1 MNTSQ
6 LRVRSEWI
14 ECQSLAKIGSKV
26 MPTPMV
32 HGAADMEAGHGMTSF
47 LSWLMSPQDYMPHG
61 MCFLW
66 QPELIAL
73 HVASDS
79 LIALAY
85 YSIPIALV
93 YFVLKRTDF
102 AFPSIF
108 VLTGLFI
115 LACGTTHAM
124 SVWTLWYPDYRVDGG
139 IKAVTALLS
148 IGTGVAIWKVM
159 PLALALP
166 STAQLERA
174 NGLLGAEIGQRQRAE
189 AALREA
195 NAELERRVAAR
206 TADLE
211 EEVVRRRNT
220 EATLRASEE
229 RWRSMFEA
237 SAVGIAVLDEQHHF
251 AATNEALQKMVGYS
265 GEELQSLGPLDI
277 THQDDH
283 EATQKLIEDMRN
295 GKRQDLPTETRYRRK
310 DNKVIWVRVS
320 AARAL
325 DSSSSLQGIP
335 AIIEDIT
342 ERKRAEVAWHDARDA
357 LSRAT
362 RLTVMG
368 ELSASIAHEVNQ
380 PLAAIITNGQ
390 ACERFLGF
398 SPPDLDEVKD
408 AVGEIVRDGR
418 RASEVLKRIRAMSK
432 NTAPERGQVDVNHAI
447 AEVLALTR
455 DELQRHRVAVQTDL
469 RSKLPTIMAD
479 RVQLQQVVLNLVM
492 NGIDAMRAVTD
503 RPRILT
509 VRSQLNDQGSIVVN
523 VADSGVGLDPANR
536 DHIFESFFTT
546 KPEGMGM
553 GLAISNTIIEAHHG
567 RLWAESGSPFGAVF
581 GFTLPLAAGVNP

>member
-1 MNTSQ
+1 
-6 LRVRSEWI
+6 
-14 ECQSLAKIGSKV
+14 
-26 MPTPMV
+26 
-32 HGAADMEAGHGMTSF
+32 MTSF
-47 LSWLMSPQDYMPHG
+47 LSWLLSPQDYMPHG

-66 QPELIAL
+66 QPQLIAL

-85 YSIPIALV
+85 YSIPVALI
-93 YFVLKRTDF
+93 YFVSKRTDL

-115 LACGTTHAM
+115 LACGTTHIM
-124 SVWTLWYPDYRVDGG
+124 GVWTLWFPDYRLDGG
-139 IKAVTALLS
+139 IKAATALLS
-148 IGTGVAIWKVM
+148 VGTAAAIWKVM

-174 NGLLGAEIGQRQRAE
+174 NELLGTEINQRQRAE

-206 TADLE
+206 TADLQ
-211 EEVVRRRNT
+211 EEVLRRRAT

-237 SAVGIAVLDEQHHF
+237 SAVGIAVIDQQNHF
-251 AATNEALQKMVGYS
+251 AAANEAFQKMVGYTS
-265 GEELQSLGPLDI
+265 EELQSLGPLDI
-277 THQDDH
+277 THEEDRKASQ
-283 EATQKLIEDMRN
+283 EMIEDVQS
-295 GKRQDLPTETRYRRK
+295 GKRQDCHTEKRYCRK
-310 DNKVIWVRVS
+310 DGKVIWVRVS
-320 AARAL
+320 TARAL
-325 DSSSSLQGIP
+325 DSSSALQGIP

-342 ERKRAEVAWHDARDA
+342 ERKRAEVAWHDAREA

-368 ELSASIAHEVNQ
+368 ELSASIAHEINQ
-380 PLAAIITNGQ
+380 PLAAIITNGH
-390 ACERFLGF
+390 ACERFLTF

-432 NTAPERGQVDVNHAI
+432 NSAPERGQVDVNHAI
-447 AEVLALTR
+447 TEVLALTR
-455 DELQRHRVAVQTDL
+455 DELLRHRVSVQTDL
-469 RSKLPTIMAD
+469 HSNLPTIMAD

-492 NGIDAMRAVTD
+492 NGIDAMRAVAD
-503 RPRILT
+503 RSRILT
-509 VRSQLNDQGSIVVN
+509 VRSLLSDRGNIAVN
-523 VADSGVGLDPANR
+523 VADSGIGLDPANR
-536 DHIFESFFTT
+536 ERIFDTFFTT

-553 GLAISNTIIEAHHG
+553 GLAISNTIIEAHRG

-581 GFTLPLAAGVNP
+581 AFTLPLVAGAGGASRAYARAARNPLSR

>member
-1 MNTSQ
+1 
-6 LRVRSEWI
+6 
-14 ECQSLAKIGSKV
+14 
-26 MPTPMV
+26 MV
-32 HGAADMEAGHGMTSF
+32 HGSPDLEGNHTMTSF
-47 LSWLMSPQDYMPHG
+47 LSWLLSPQDYMPHG

-66 QPELIAL
+66 QPQLIAL
-73 HVASDS
+73 HVVSDS

-85 YSIPIALV
+85 YSIPVALI
-93 YFVLKRTDF
+93 YFVTKRTDL

-115 LACGTTHAM
+115 LACGTTHIM
-124 SVWTLWYPDYRVDGG
+124 GVWTLWYPDYRLDGG
-139 IKAVTALLS
+139 IKAATALLS
-148 IGTGVAIWKVM
+148 VGTAAAIWKVM

-174 NGLLGAEIGQRQRAE
+174 NELLGTEINQRQRAE

-206 TADLE
+206 TADLQ
-211 EEVVRRRNT
+211 EEVLRRRAT

-237 SAVGIAVLDEQHHF
+237 SAVGIAVIDQQNHF
-251 AATNEALQKMVGYS
+251 AAANEAFQKMVGYTS
-265 GEELQSLGPLDI
+265 EELQSLGPLDI
-277 THQDDH
+277 THEEDRK
-283 EATQKLIEDMRN
+283 ATQEMIEDVQS
-295 GKRQDLPTETRYRRK
+295 GKRQDYHTEKRYCRK
-310 DNKVIWVRVS
+310 DGKVIWVRVS
-320 AARAL
+320 TARAL
-325 DSSSSLQGIP
+325 DSSSALQGIP

-342 ERKRAEVAWHDARDA
+342 ERKRAEVAWHDAREA

-368 ELSASIAHEVNQ
+368 ELSASIAHEINQ
-380 PLAAIITNGQ
+380 PLAAIITNGH
-390 ACERFLGF
+390 ACERFLTF

-432 NTAPERGQVDVNHAI
+432 NSAPERGQVDVNHAI

-455 DELQRHRVAVQTDL
+455 DELLRHRVSVQTDL
-469 RSKLPTIMAD
+469 HSNLPTIMAD

-492 NGIDAMRAVTD
+492 NGIDAMRAVAD
-503 RPRILT
+503 RSRILT
-509 VRSQLNDQGSIVVN
+509 VRSLLSDRGNIAVN
-523 VADSGVGLDPANR
+523 VADSGIGLDPANR
-536 DHIFESFFTT
+536 ERIFDTFFTT

-553 GLAISNTIIEAHHG
+553 GLAISNTIIEAHRG

-581 GFTLPLAAGVNP
+581 AFTLPLVAGAGS

>member
-1 MNTSQ
+1 
-6 LRVRSEWI
+6 
-14 ECQSLAKIGSKV
+14 
-26 MPTPMV
+26 
-32 HGAADMEAGHGMTSF
+32 MTSF
-47 LSWLMSPQDYMPHG
+47 LAWLMSPQDYMPHG

-79 LIALAY
+79 LIALSY
-85 YSIPIALV
+85 YSIPVALI
-93 YFVLKRTDF
+93 YFVMKRTDL
-102 AFPSIF
+102 AFPAIF

-124 SVWTLWYPDYRVDGG
+124 SVWTLWFPDYRVDGG

-148 IGTGVAIWKVM
+148 VGTAVAIWKVM

-166 STAQLERA
+166 STGQLERA
-174 NGLLGAEIGQRQRAE
+174 NKLLGQEITQRQRAE

-206 TADLE
+206 TADLQ
-211 EEVVRRRNT
+211 EEVVRRRDT

-237 SAVGIAVLDEQHHF
+237 SAVGITLMDQQNHF
-251 AATNEALQKMVGYS
+251 AAANEAFQKMVGYT
-265 GEELQSLGPLDI
+265 EQELLSLGPVDI
-277 THQDDH
+277 THEDDRQATREMIQDV
-283 EATQKLIEDMRN
+283 QS
-295 GKRQDLPTETRYRRK
+295 GKRQDYQAEKRYRRK
-310 DNKVIWVRVS
+310 DGKVIWVRVS
-320 AARAL
+320 TARAL
-325 DSSSSLQGIP
+325 DPNSPLPGIP
-335 AIIEDIT
+335 TLVEDIT
-342 ERKRAEVAWHDARDA
+342 ERKRAEMAWHDAREA

-368 ELSASIAHEVNQ
+368 ELSASIAHEINQ
-380 PLAAIITNGQ
+380 PLSAIITNGR
-390 ACERFLGF
+390 ACERFLDF

-408 AVGEIVRDGR
+408 AVGEIVRDGK
-418 RASEVLKRIRAMSK
+418 RASEVLSRIRAMSR
-432 NTAPERGQVDVNHAI
+432 NSAPERGPVDVNLAI

-455 DELQRHRVAVQTDL
+455 DELHRHRISVMTEL
-469 RSKLPTIMAD
+469 HSNLPVTMAD

-503 RPRILT
+503 RPRNLT
-509 VRSQLNDQGSIVVN
+509 VRSQLSDQGNIVVN
-523 VADSGVGLDPANR
+523 VADSGVGLDPRNR
-536 DHIFESFFTT
+536 DRIFDSFFTT

-553 GLAISNTIIEAHHG
+553 GLAISNTIIQAHHG
-567 RLWAESGSPFGAVF
+567 QLWAESGSPFGAVF
-581 GFTLPLAAGVNP
+581 GFTLPLAAGASL

>member
-1 MNTSQ
+1 
-6 LRVRSEWI
+6 
-14 ECQSLAKIGSKV
+14 
-26 MPTPMV
+26 
-32 HGAADMEAGHGMTSF
+32 MTSF
-47 LSWLMSPQDYMPHG
+47 LSWLLSPQDYMPHG

-66 QPELIAL
+66 QPQLIAL

-85 YSIPIALV
+85 YSIPVALI
-93 YFVLKRTDF
+93 YFVSKRTDL

-115 LACGTTHAM
+115 LACGTTHIM
-124 SVWTLWYPDYRVDGG
+124 GVWTLWFPDYRLDGG
-139 IKAVTALLS
+139 IKAATALLS
-148 IGTGVAIWKVM
+148 VGTAAAIWKVM

-166 STAQLERA
+166 STAQLEQA
-174 NGLLGAEIGQRQRAE
+174 NELLGTEINQRQRAE

-206 TADLE
+206 TADLQ
-211 EEVVRRRNT
+211 EEVLRRRAT
-220 EATLRASEE
+220 EASLRASEE

-237 SAVGIAVLDEQHHF
+237 SAVGIAVIDQQNHF
-251 AATNEALQKMVGYS
+251 AAANEAFQKMVGYTS
-265 GEELQSLGPLDI
+265 EELQSLGPLDI
-277 THQDDH
+277 THEEDRK
-283 EATQKLIEDMRN
+283 ATQEMIEDVQS
-295 GKRQDLPTETRYRRK
+295 GKRQDYHTEKRYCRK
-310 DNKVIWVRVS
+310 DGKVIWVRVS
-320 AARAL
+320 TARAL
-325 DSSSSLQGIP
+325 DSSSALQSIP

-342 ERKRAEVAWHDARDA
+342 ERKRAEVAWHDAREA

-368 ELSASIAHEVNQ
+368 ELSASIAHEINQ
-380 PLAAIITNGQ
+380 PLAAIITNGH
-390 ACERFLGF
+390 ACERFLTF

-432 NTAPERGQVDVNHAI
+432 NSAPERGQVDVNQAI

-455 DELQRHRVAVQTDL
+455 DELLRHRVSVQTDL
-469 RSKLPTIMAD
+469 HSNLPTIMAD

-492 NGIDAMRAVTD
+492 NGIDAMRAVAD
-503 RPRILT
+503 RSRILT
-509 VRSQLNDQGSIVVN
+509 VRSLLSDRGNIAVN
-523 VADSGVGLDPANR
+523 VADSGIGLDPANR
-536 DHIFESFFTT
+536 ERIFDTFFTT

-553 GLAISNTIIEAHHG
+553 GLAISNTIIEAHRG

-581 GFTLPLAAGVNP
+581 AFTLPLVAGAGS

>member
-1 MNTSQ
+1 
-6 LRVRSEWI
+6 
-14 ECQSLAKIGSKV
+14 
-26 MPTPMV
+26 
-32 HGAADMEAGHGMTSF
+32 MTSF
-47 LSWLMSPQDYMPHG
+47 LAWLMSPQDYMPHG

-79 LIALAY
+79 LIALSY
-85 YSIPIALV
+85 YSIPVALI
-93 YFVLKRTDF
+93 YFVMKRTDL
-102 AFPSIF
+102 AFPAIF

-124 SVWTLWYPDYRVDGG
+124 SVWTLWFPDYRVDGG

-148 IGTGVAIWKVM
+148 VGTAVAIWKVM

-166 STAQLERA
+166 STGQLERA
-174 NGLLGAEIGQRQRAE
+174 NKLLGQEITQRQRAE

-206 TADLE
+206 TADLQ
-211 EEVVRRRNT
+211 EEVVRRRDT

-237 SAVGIAVLDEQHHF
+237 SAVGITLMDQQNHF
-251 AATNEALQKMVGYS
+251 AAANEAFQKMVGYT
-265 GEELQSLGPLDI
+265 EQELLSLGPVDI
-277 THQDDH
+277 THEDDRQATREMIQDV
-283 EATQKLIEDMRN
+283 QS
-295 GKRQDLPTETRYRRK
+295 GKRQDYQAEKRYRRK
-310 DNKVIWVRVS
+310 DGKVIWVRVS
-320 AARAL
+320 TARAL
-325 DSSSSLQGIP
+325 DPNSPLPGIP
-335 AIIEDIT
+335 TLVEDIT
-342 ERKRAEVAWHDARDA
+342 ERKRAEMAWHDAREA

-368 ELSASIAHEVNQ
+368 ELSASIAHEINQ
-380 PLAAIITNGQ
+380 PLSAIITNGR
-390 ACERFLGF
+390 ACERFLDF

-408 AVGEIVRDGR
+408 AVGEIVRDGK
-418 RASEVLKRIRAMSK
+418 RASEVLSRIRAMSK
-432 NTAPERGQVDVNHAI
+432 NSAPERGPVDVNLAI

-455 DELQRHRVAVQTDL
+455 DELHRHRISVMTEL
-469 RSKLPTIMAD
+469 HSNLPVTMAD

-503 RPRILT
+503 RPRNLT
-509 VRSQLNDQGSIVVN
+509 VRSQLSDQGNIVVN
-523 VADSGVGLDPANR
+523 VADSGVGLDPRNR
-536 DHIFESFFTT
+536 DRIFDSFFTT

-553 GLAISNTIIEAHHG
+553 GLAISNTIIQAHHG
-567 RLWAESGSPFGAVF
+567 QLWAESGTPFGAVF
-581 GFTLPLAAGVNP
+581 GFTLPLAAGASL

>member
-1 MNTSQ
+1 
-6 LRVRSEWI
+6 
-14 ECQSLAKIGSKV
+14 

-32 HGAADMEAGHGMTSF
+32 HGSPDVEASHSMTSF

-73 HVASDS
+73 HVVSDS

-85 YSIPIALV
+85 YSIPIALI

-124 SVWTLWYPDYRVDGG
+124 SVWTLWYPDYRLDGG

-159 PLALALP
+159 PLALELP

-174 NGLLGAEIGQRQRAE
+174 NGLLGAEVSQRQRAE
-189 AALREA
+189 AALRDA

-237 SAVGIAVLDEQHHF
+237 SAVGIAVLDEHNHF

-277 THQDDH
+277 THQDDR

-295 GKRQDLPTETRYRRK
+295 GKRQDLPTEKRYRRK
-310 DNKVIWVRVS
+310 DNKIIWVRVS

-335 AIIEDIT
+335 AIIEDVT
-342 ERKRAEVAWHDARDA
+342 ERKIAEVAWHDARDA

-362 RLTVMG
+362 RLTIMG

-380 PLAAIITNGQ
+380 PLAAIITNAQ
-390 ACERFLGF
+390 ACQRFLGF

-408 AVGEIVRDGR
+408 AVGEIVRDGK

-455 DELQRHRVAVQTDL
+455 DELQRHRVAVRTDL
-469 RSKLPTIMAD
+469 RSKLPTITAD

-509 VRSQLNDQGSIVVN
+509 VRSQLNDQRDIVVN
-523 VADSGVGLDPANR
+523 VADSGIGLDPASR
-536 DHIFESFFTT
+536 DRIFESFFTT

-581 GFTLPLAAGVNP
+581 GFTLPLAAGVSP

>member
-1 MNTSQ
+1 MVDVAAG
-6 LRVRSEWI
+6 LHAARHVL
-14 ECQSLAKIGSKV
+14 SLATGTDRAPCGVGFVDRACLLFDSDRPDLFRI
-26 MPTPMV
+26 
-32 HGAADMEAGHGMTSF
+32 EARRFGI
-47 LSWLMSPQDYMPHG
+47 PQH
-61 MCFLW
+61 F
-66 QPELIAL
+66 
-73 HVASDS
+73 
-79 LIALAY
+79 
-85 YSIPIALV
+85 
-93 YFVLKRTDF
+93 RTDGSLHPCLRHD
-102 AFPSIF
+102 ARDERLDPVVSR
-108 VLTGLFI
+108 LSG
-115 LACGTTHAM
+115 
-124 SVWTLWYPDYRVDGG
+124 RRG

-166 STAQLERA
+166 SAAQLERA
-174 NGLLGAEIGQRQRAE
+174 NQLLGEDIGQRQRAE

-195 NAELERRVAAR
+195 NAELEQRVAAR
-206 TADLE
+206 TADLQD
-211 EEVVRRRNT
+211 EVVRRRNT

-237 SAVGIAVLDEQHHF
+237 SAVGIAVLDQQHHF

-277 THQDDH
+277 THQDDR

-325 DSSSSLQGIP
+325 DSSRSLQGIP

-342 ERKRAEVAWHDARDA
+342 ERKRAEVAWNDARDA

-368 ELSASIAHEVNQ
+368 ELSASIAHEINQ

-390 ACERFLGF
+390 ASKRFLGF

-408 AVGEIVRDGR
+408 AVDEIVRDGR

-432 NTAPERGQVDVNHAI
+432 TPRRNEGRWMSTTRSRKYWRLPATNCSDI
-447 AEVLALTR
+447 ASPSKPTCVQSFRPSWLTGSSCS
-455 DELQRHRVAVQTDL
+455 
-469 RSKLPTIMAD
+469 RSFSTW
-479 RVQLQQVVLNLVM
+479 
-492 NGIDAMRAVTD
+492 
-503 RPRILT
+503 
-509 VRSQLNDQGSIVVN
+509 S
-523 VADSGVGLDPANR
+523 
-536 DHIFESFFTT
+536 
-546 KPEGMGM
+546 
-553 GLAISNTIIEAHHG
+553 
-567 RLWAESGSPFGAVF
+567 
-581 GFTLPLAAGVNP
+581 

>member
-1 MNTSQ
+1 MD
-6 LRVRSEWI
+6 
-14 ECQSLAKIGSKV
+14 
-26 MPTPMV
+26 TPMV
-32 HGAADMEAGHGMTSF
+32 HGSPDVEASHYMASVF
-47 LSWLMSPQDYMPHG
+47 SWLLSPQDYMPHG

-85 YSIPIALV
+85 YSIPVALI
-93 YFVLKRTDF
+93 YFAWKRTDL

-115 LACGTTHAM
+115 LACGTTHIM
-124 SVWTLWYPDYRVDGG
+124 GVWTLWFPDYRTDGG

-148 IGTGVAIWKVM
+148 VGTAIAIWKVM
-159 PLALALP
+159 PHALALP

-174 NGLLGAEIGQRQRAE
+174 NKLLAEEISQRQRAQ
-189 AALREA
+189 AALHEA
-195 NAELERRVAAR
+195 NTELERRVAAR
-206 TADLE
+206 TADLQ

-237 SAVGIAVLDEQHHF
+237 SAVGIAVIDQKNHF
-251 AATNEALQKMVGYS
+251 AAANEAFQKMVGYTA
-265 GEELQSLGPLDI
+265 EELQSLGPLEI
-277 THQDDH
+277 TYEEDRK
-283 EATQKLIEDMRN
+283 ATQEMIEQLQD
-295 GKRQDLPTETRYRRK
+295 GKQQVEPTEKRYKRK
-310 DNKVIWVRVS
+310 DGKVIWVRVS
-320 AARAL
+320 AARAG
-325 DSSSSLQGIP
+325 DSSSTLQGTP
-335 AIIEDIT
+335 AIIEDVT
-342 ERKRAEVAWHDARDA
+342 ERKRAEIAWHDARDA

-368 ELSASIAHEVNQ
+368 ELSASIAHEINQ

-398 SPPDLDEVKD
+398 SPPDLDEVTE
-408 AVGEIVRDGR
+408 AIREIVRDGR
-418 RASEVLKRIRAMSK
+418 RASDVLRRIRAMSK
-432 NTAPERGQVDVNHAI
+432 NSAPERGQVDVNHAI
-447 AEVLALTR
+447 AEVLGLTR
-455 DELQRHRVAVQTDL
+455 DVLQRHRISVHSAL
-469 RSKLPTIMAD
+469 HSNLPVIMAD

-509 VRSQLNDQGSIVVN
+509 VRSLLDDQRNIVVN

-536 DHIFESFFTT
+536 DRIFDSFFTT

-553 GLAISNTIIEAHHG
+553 GLAISNTIIQAHQG
-567 RLWAESGSPFGAVF
+567 QLWAESGVPFGAVF
-581 GFTLPLAAGVNP
+581 GFTLPLTAGASS

>member
-1 MNTSQ
+1 MQ
-6 LRVRSEWI
+6 
-14 ECQSLAKIGSKV
+14 
-26 MPTPMV
+26 TPMV
-32 HGAADMEAGHGMTSF
+32 HGSADIEASNGMTSF
-47 LSWLMSPQDYMPHG
+47 LSWFMSPQDYMPHG

-73 HVASDS
+73 HVVSDS

-93 YFVLKRTDF
+93 YFVVKRTDF

-166 STAQLERA
+166 STAQLKRA
-174 NGLLGAEIGQRQRAE
+174 NQLLGAEIGQRQRAE
-189 AALREA
+189 AALRDA

-206 TADLE
+206 TTDLE

-237 SAVGIAVLDEQHHF
+237 SAVGIAVLDEQNHF

-265 GEELQSLGPLDI
+265 GEELQSLGPLNI
-277 THQDDH
+277 THQDDR

-295 GKRQDLPTETRYRRK
+295 GKRQDLPAETRYRRK

-325 DSSSSLQGIP
+325 DSGSSLQGIP
-335 AIIEDIT
+335 AIIEDIS

-357 LSRAT
+357 LLRAT
-362 RLTVMG
+362 RLTIMG

-380 PLAAIITNGQ
+380 PLAAIITNAQ

-536 DHIFESFFTT
+536 DRIFESFFTT

-581 GFTLPLAAGVNP
+581 GFTLPLAAGVSP

>member
-1 MNTSQ
+1 MST
-6 LRVRSEWI
+6 
-14 ECQSLAKIGSKV
+14 A
-26 MPTPMV
+26 MV
-32 HGAADMEAGHGMTSF
+32 HGSPEVGGSHTMTPF
-47 LSWLMSPQDYMPHG
+47 LSWLLSPQDYMPHG

-79 LIALAY
+79 AIALAY
-85 YSIPIALV
+85 YSIPVALG
-93 YFVLKRTDF
+93 YFVWKRTDL
-102 AFPSIF
+102 AFPAIF
-108 VLTGLFI
+108 VLTSLFI
-115 LACGTTHAM
+115 LACGTTHLM
-124 SVWTLWYPDYRVDGG
+124 GVWTLWFPDYRVDGG

-148 IGTGVAIWKVM
+148 IGTAIAIWKVR

-166 STAQLERA
+166 STGQLERA

-189 AALREA
+189 AALRDA
-195 NAELERRVAAR
+195 NAELERRGGAR
-206 TADLE
+206 PPEAEGE
-211 EEVVRRRNT
+211 EEVFRRRNT
-220 EATLRASEE
+220 EATRRASEE

-237 SAVGIAVLDEQHHF
+237 SAVGIAVLDQQHHF

-277 THQDDH
+277 THQDDR
-283 EATQKLIEDMRN
+283 EATLKLIEDVRN

-320 AARAL
+320 AARIL

-342 ERKRAEVAWHDARDA
+342 ERKSAEVAWHDARDA

-362 RLTVMG
+362 RLTIMG

-432 NTAPERGQVDVNHAI
+432 NTVPERGQVDVNHAI

-509 VRSQLNDQGSIVVN
+509 VRSQLNDQGNIVVN
-523 VADSGVGLDPANR
+523 VADSGVGLDPASR
-536 DHIFESFFTT
+536 DRIFESFFTT

-553 GLAISNTIIEAHHG
+553 GLAISNTIIESHQG
-567 RLWAESGSPFGAVF
+567 RLWAEPGSPFGAVF
-581 GFTLPLAAGVNP
+581 GFTLPLAAGVSP